1 MKKLMIALTG
11 ILMSVSLA
19 ACAPTDTS
27 GQNQDKQAAEGQTVE
42 ASIQETE
49 REVVEKLPDADA
61 APMAQVSMFT
71 VMENRTGLKQ
81 SMDAIDSE
89 DGETID
95 PQLLA
100 DKMAENGILEEG
112 TKVLSFSQ
120 EGSVISVDLSA
131 MPNQDDVLQ
140 QTAVAN
146 TLLQNFE
153 ASELNLSV
161 NGEKLGTMEF
171 NKGYKN
177 IGSETSAAETEKE
190 SAAESGGE
198 TAESSQETE
207 AE

>member
-1 MKKLMIALTG
+1 M
-11 ILMSVSLA
+11 
-19 ACAPTDTS
+19 
-27 GQNQDKQAAEGQTVE
+27 
-42 ASIQETE
+42 
-49 REVVEKLPDADA
+49 
-61 APMAQVSMFT
+61 
-71 VMENRTGLKQ
+71 
-81 SMDAIDSE
+81 
-89 DGETID
+89 
-95 PQLLA
+95 
-100 DKMAENGILEEG
+100 
-112 TKVLSFSQ
+112 LSFSQ

-177 IGSETSAAETEKE
+177 IGSKTSAAETEKE